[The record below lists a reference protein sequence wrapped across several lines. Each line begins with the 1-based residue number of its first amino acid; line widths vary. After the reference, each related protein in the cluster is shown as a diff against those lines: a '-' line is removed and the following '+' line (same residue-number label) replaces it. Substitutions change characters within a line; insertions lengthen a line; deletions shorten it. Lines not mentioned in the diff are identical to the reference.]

1 MKLKKLTALVLLLSL
16 CLALAACGAE
26 ESPVSDAPAAD
37 DGLVDYTV
45 EGVGTFR
52 LPEGFEMET
61 GSTTDPLPTNYVVFE
76 KDGVTI
82 SCSRFGKDAYEAAG
96 VPLPAD
102 VEEYS
107 TRSGVQNA
115 VPAGTEF
122 AYDSYGSYA
131 AQFTDED
138 GISWYYVLLKGTDAY
153 ASCYLYAPADAST
166 PTAPRS
172 GSAARSLNDA
182 QPLQIKRRPGKVRG
196 AVFML
201 LYVPAAAGP
210 GRRASR

>member
-61 GSTTDPLPTNYVVFE
+61 GSTTEPLPTNYVVFE

-107 TRSGVQNA
+107 TPQRRA
-115 VPAGTEF
+115 E
-122 AYDSYGSYA
+122 
-131 AQFTDED
+131 
-138 GISWYYVLLKGTDAY
+138 
-153 ASCYLYAPADAST
+153 
-166 PTAPRS
+166 RR
-172 GSAARSLNDA
+172 ARGHRVRLR
-182 QPLQIKRRPGKVRG
+182 QLRQLRRPGHGRG
-196 AVFML
+196 RHQLVL
-201 LYVPAAAGP
+201 RAAQGH
-210 GRRASR
+210 

>member
-61 GSTTDPLPTNYVVFE
+61 GSTTRPLPTNYVVFE

-115 VPAGTEF
+115 VPAAPSSPTT
-122 AYDSYGSYA
+122 ATA
-131 AQFTDED
+131 LRRQFTDED
-138 GISWYYVLLKGTDAY
+138 GSAGTTCCSRARTPMPAAIST
-153 ASCYLYAPADAST
+153 PRPTPST

-172 GSAARSLNDA
+172 GSAARSLNDTHS
-182 QPLQIKRRPGKVRG
+182 PK
-196 AVFML
+196 
-201 LYVPAAAGP
+201 
-210 GRRASR
+210 

>member
-1 MKLKKLTALVLLLSL
+1 MDGGAGRVWYAPGINKARRHTCNETEKLTALVLLLSL

-153 ASCYLYAPADAST
+153 ASCYLYAPADAFD
-166 PTAPRS
+166 AD
-172 GSAARSLNDA
+172 SAALWISGTV
-182 QPLQIKRRPGKVRG
+182 IE
-196 AVFML
+196 
-201 LYVPAAAGP
+201 
-210 GRRASR
+210 

>member
-61 GSTTDPLPTNYVVFE
+61 GSTTEPLPTNYVVFE

-82 SCSRFGKDAYEAAG
+82 SCSRFGKDAYEAA
-96 VPLPAD
+96 
-102 VEEYS
+102 
-107 TRSGVQNA
+107 
-115 VPAGTEF
+115 
-122 AYDSYGSYA
+122 
-131 AQFTDED
+131 
-138 GISWYYVLLKGTDAY
+138 
-153 ASCYLYAPADAST
+153 
-166 PTAPRS
+166 
-172 GSAARSLNDA
+172 
-182 QPLQIKRRPGKVRG
+182 
-196 AVFML
+196 
-201 LYVPAAAGP
+201 
-210 GRRASR
+210 

>member
-1 MKLKKLTALVLLLSL
+1 MRARCCLLYTSLSL

-82 SCSRFGKDAYEAAG
+82 SCSRFGKDAYEASG

-107 TRSGVQNA
+107 
-115 VPAGTEF
+115 
-122 AYDSYGSYA
+122 
-131 AQFTDED
+131 
-138 GISWYYVLLKGTDAY
+138 
-153 ASCYLYAPADAST
+153 C
-166 PTAPRS
+166 
-172 GSAARSLNDA
+172 
-182 QPLQIKRRPGKVRG
+182 
-196 AVFML
+196 L
-201 LYVPAAAGP
+201 LYTSTGEDRL
-210 GRRASR
+210 RRL